1 MNELYDYLSQKR
13 DEMCATHGNTVE
25 IDVKHLFKIHQTICF
40 MMQIRNIVNF
50 DEDNE
55 RALKE
60 IIQNDGIHGKKI
72 F

>member
-1 MNELYDYLSQKR
+1 MNEMKELYKYLSQKR
-13 DEMCATHGNTVE
+13 DEMCSERKSTVE
-25 IDVKHLFKIHQTICF
+25 IDVKHLFKIHQTVCF

-60 IIQNDGIHGKKI
+60 IIQNDDLS
-72 F
+72 